1 MTSGLRSRGFAAL
14 LACLSAVMGL
24 AGCGAFEFDDPPSD
38 SRAAD
43 RRIYLN
49 DQAPNDSLNRD
60 LMVKGVKFVLQP
72 GRNYEF
78 SVATPDRSGDKLHLY
93 HFKEGVP
100 GFYKS
105 LIASNDGAREIFSF
119 ASDRAN
125 AEFFMARLLA
135 PEGAG
140 AVSGLDG
147 VALSSEAAVSADTLQ
162 VHLFFIRKLTGL
174 PDSASK
180 AAFAKNLFREM
191 ALIYSPIGIT
201 LKGTYDIVE
210 GQAPAMVFPFGNV
223 FITLPGNRVRNC
235 AHMYMVDS
243 ISIEDPASGLSG
255 EVLGFAPREVVDL
268 DSHRESRVLLSNPRS
283 RTPDVR
289 RVAITA
295 THELGHFFG
304 LRHTVSTIHDLRQD
318 EDFSNVQ
325 DGFTDTRMCNLGQE
339 LPKRGAQP
347 YVEARPDQAPSGP
360 YCLRI
365 AGAECTN
372 LSCDLLNLMHP
383 VDCGSSDQIE
393 LSAQQVSFLKRN
405 LATYRH

>member
-1 MTSGLRSRGFAAL
+1 MMARLLSGGFAAL
-14 LACLSAVMGL
+14 FASLIAAMALV
-24 AGCGAFEFDDPPSD
+24 GCGSFDFEDPPS
-38 SRAAD
+38 SQSAD
-43 RRIYLN
+43 RRIYVN

-60 LMVKGVKFVLQP
+60 LIVKGVKFVLQP

-78 SVATPDRSGDKLHLY
+78 SVASPDRSGDKLKLY
-93 HFKEGVP
+93 HFNQGVP
-100 GFYKS
+100 GLFQS
-105 LIASNDGAREIFSF
+105 LPASNDGAREIFSF
-119 ASDRAN
+119 TSDRTQ
-125 AEFFMARLLA
+125 AEFFMARLVA
-135 PEGAG
+135 PDGSG
-140 AVSGLDG
+140 SVSGLQG

-180 AAFAKNLFREM
+180 AAFAKGLFREM

-201 LKGTYDIVE
+201 LRGTYEIVE
-210 GQAPAMVFPFGNV
+210 GQAPAMVFPFGTT
-223 FITLPGNRVRNC
+223 FIPLPGNRIQNC

-243 ISIEDPASGLSG
+243 ISIEDPASGLTG
-255 EVLGFAPREVVDL
+255 EVLGFAPREVIDL
-268 DSHRESRVLLSNPRS
+268 DTHRESRVLLSNPRI
-283 RTPDVR
+283 RNPDLR

-304 LRHTVSTIHDLRQD
+304 LRHTVSTIHDLLQD
-318 EDFSNVQ
+318 EDYSNVQ
-325 DGFTDTRMCNLGQE
+325 DGFTDTRMCGLGQE
-339 LPKRGAQP
+339 LPKRGAQAS
-347 YVEARPDQAPSGP
+347 VEQRPGGKPSTP

-365 AGAECTN
+365 AGAECSN
-372 LSCDLLNLMHP
+372 LNCDLLNLMHP